1 MVTVMMAMPHQWPT
15 DERRSQIKWTSVR
28 NACMAAATAAG
39 TIKSQRLARGSAS
52 QRNRLQRSTAQDSTA
67 RRPGT
72 QHAHPVGGQQQ
83 TVWRRRAGDGGGGG
97 GGGDIMAGTEA
108 RRQSNRGAPTPAPMP
123 FDKSALRGSPAREV
137 PHRQPWSVD
146 SVDSVNR
153 RQSVK
158 SPRDTVT
165 PYPAI
170 ATGNPAP
177 VPASVPASVPAPMQ
191 PSVSLPALSTASQPP
206 INTPQYHRRPP
217 RSGSCL
223 TTLGAISL
231 NRAGGQNTC
240 RRAPSRS
247 SCCYFSCSTSPSPPG
262 APACQPWTSRP
273 AEQRLPWLPWQPWH
287 HCIILC
293 RPVARLSRRRP
304 TESADANLL
313 AALPRSLLLV
323 HAHRLHAE
331 ERLSRNHSHR
341 PSAANPINLP
351 PTSHPPP
358 AGKDQ
363 PHFFRLFSFPAICTM
378 LS

>member
-1 MVTVMMAMPHQWPT
+1 M
-15 DERRSQIKWTSVR
+15 
-28 NACMAAATAAG
+28 
-39 TIKSQRLARGSAS
+39 
-52 QRNRLQRSTAQDSTA
+52 
-67 RRPGT
+67 
-72 QHAHPVGGQQQ
+72 
-83 TVWRRRAGDGGGGG
+83 
-97 GGGDIMAGTEA
+97 
-108 RRQSNRGAPTPAPMP
+108 
-123 FDKSALRGSPAREV
+123 
-137 PHRQPWSVD
+137 
-146 SVDSVNR
+146 
-153 RQSVK
+153 K

-177 VPASVPASVPAPMQ
+177 VPASVPAPMQ
-191 PSVSLPALSTASQPP
+191 PSVSLPALSTAYQPP
-206 INTPQYHRRPP
+206 INPPQYHRRPP
-217 RSGSCL
+217 RSGSCP

-273 AEQRLPWLPWQPWH
+273 AEQRLPWLPWH

-341 PSAANPINLP
+341 PSAANTPSP
-351 PTSHPPP
+351 SYPPP
-358 AGKDQ
+358 IHPQLARISRVFSASSLFPRFAQCCRERAIACCLHPSQ
-363 PHFFRLFSFPAICTM
+363 PTCRANIRVVIRDLR
-378 LS
+378 